1 MKKKIVITG
10 GLGYL
15 GTELCRLYSGI
26 SWKHNIT
33 VIDNRFLSERIN
45 ELRNWNIKFIQGAIL
60 DKSLIHKELK
70 NADVV
75 HHLAGVTDVAYVHND
90 INLERDNKIKKIA
103 VEGTNN
109 VIDAINE
116 KCKLIFPSTHVV
128 FEGFKE
134 LKKDISENEKTC
146 PVLAYASS
154 KVINEEDIK
163 KRVKN
168 YIILRLASV
177 YGYSIDSMRISI
189 MPNLFSKITS
199 QNGEIKLY
207 SGGKQLKSLVSLLD
221 VVRCFKFMEES
232 NIKNEIFHLSKET
245 LTIKDV
251 ALICKKIN
259 PKINMVETKDE
270 VPNPGYSISN
280 KKLLNTGFKFLY
292 GIEESIKEMVEKW
305 SSSNNQNLE
314 LEYIKRGEKEFIDAR
329 GKISNYEL
337 SEPINLIG
345 YIESKKGSIRANHYH
360 PVQEQKCLLIKGQY
374 ISVYQDLLEKNAP
387 KITHIVNSGD
397 LIVTRPNVAHA
408 MIFTQDS
415 IFLNLVRGEREH
427 ENYGITHTVSHKI
440 VSDEHRNFLLKNYKL
455 NCRCCDSRNL
465 KRIIS
470 LGYQPLANNLLNS
483 SNDKDEVFPL
493 EVNYCQD
500 CYNCQLSYTVEAE
513 KLFSHY
519 LYLSSTGLSF
529 VNHFKD
535 AAKSYIK
542 QFNLNKDYSHI
553 IDIGSNDG
561 IALKPFKDLG
571 FKNILGI
578 EPAKN
583 LAKIANNSGIK
594 TVQGFLNKD
603 LIRKI
608 NERAD
613 LILASNVFAHV
624 DDIKSMSDCFFS
636 LLKKD
641 GIIIIEVQYL
651 LNTLLDCTFDNI
663 YHEHVN
669 YWSVLSLNNFF
680 NKQDA
685 KLFKVEKINTHGGSI
700 RVFVT
705 KDKNKKT
712 DISVEDFINKE
723 KELGLDKFKIYE
735 QFSKKVAQIKN
746 NVNRNITNLKS
757 NKQTI
762 VGYGSPAKATTALN
776 FYNIS
781 KEIEFIIEDNFLKQE
796 KFLPGVKIPIKSK
809 KFLKQKPDYLLV
821 LAWNFFEDIKKN
833 NKDLARNIISI
844 KDLEKKILNE
854 KSILDCKV

>member
-15 GTELCRLYSGI
+15 GTELCRLYSGV
-26 SWKHNIT
+26 SWKHDIT

-45 ELRNWNIKFIQGAIL
+45 ELKNWNIKFIQGAIL
-60 DKSLIHKELK
+60 DKTLIKKELQD
-70 NADVV
+70 ADVV
-75 HHLAGVTDVAYVHND
+75 HHLAGITDVAYVHND
-90 INLERDNKIKKIA
+90 IDIERDNRIRQVAI
-103 VEGTNN
+103 EGTNN
-109 VIDAINE
+109 IIDSINDR
-116 KCKLIFPSTHVV
+116 CKLIFPSTHVV
-128 FEGFKE
+128 FEGFQE
-134 LKKDISENEKTC
+134 LKKDITEDEKTC
-146 PVLAYASS
+146 PVLAYAAS
-154 KVINEEDIK
+154 KVANENEIK

-168 YIILRLASV
+168 FIILRLASV
-177 YGYSIDSMRISI
+177 YGYSMDSLRIGI

-199 QNGEIKLY
+199 QDGDIKLY
-207 SGGKQLKSLVSLLD
+207 SGGKQLKSLVPLLD

-232 NIKNEIFHLSKET
+232 NIKNEIFHLSKES
-245 LTIKDV
+245 LTVKDV

-259 PKINMVETKDE
+259 PKINIIETKDE
-270 VPNPGYSISN
+270 IPNPGYSISN

-292 GIEESIKEMVEKW
+292 GLEESIKEMFEKW
-305 SSSNNQNLE
+305 HTNNKEKLE
-314 LEYIKRGEKEFIDAR
+314 LEYIRRGEKDFIDAR

-345 YIESKKGSIRANHYH
+345 YIESKKGTVRANHYH

-387 KITHIVNSGD
+387 KITHVVNAGD
-397 LIVTRPNVAHA
+397 LIVTRPNVAHT
-408 MIFTQDS
+408 MVFTQDS

-440 VSDEHRNFLLKNYKL
+440 VSEEDRSFLLKNYKL
-455 NCRCCDSRNL
+455 NCRCCDSKNL
-465 KRIIS
+465 KRVIS

-483 SNDKDEVFPL
+483 STEQDEFFPL

-500 CYNCQLSYTVEAE
+500 CYNCQLSYTVDAE
-513 KLFSHY
+513 TLFSHY

-529 VNHFKD
+529 VNHFKE
-535 AAKSYIK
+535 AAKSYIN
-542 QFNLNKDYSHI
+542 QFNLNKDTAQI

-583 LAKIANNSGIK
+583 LAKIANESGIK
-594 TVQGFLNKD
+594 TIQGFLNKD

-641 GIIIIEVQYL
+641 GVIIIEVQYL

-685 KLFKVEKINTHGGSI
+685 KLFKVEKVNTHGGSI
-700 RVFVT
+700 RIFVT

-712 DISVEDFINKE
+712 DKSVEHFINKE

-735 QFSKKVAQIKN
+735 EFSKKVSQIKN

-781 KEIEFIIEDNFLKQE
+781 KEIEFIIEDNSLKQE

-809 KFLKQKPDYLLV
+809 KFLKQKSDYLLV

-844 KDLEKKILNE
+844 KDLEKNDFK
-854 KSILDCKV
+854 

>member
-1 MKKKIVITG
+1 MKKKIIITG

-26 SWKHNIT
+26 SWKHDIT
-33 VIDNRFLSERIN
+33 VIDNRFLSERVN
-45 ELRNWNIKFIQGAIL
+45 ELKNWNIKFIQGAIL
-60 DKSLIHKELK
+60 DKYLINKELK
-70 NADVV
+70 DADVV
-75 HHLAGVTDVAYVHND
+75 HHLAGITDVAYVHND
-90 INLERDNKIKKIA
+90 INIERDNKIKKIA
-103 VEGTNN
+103 IEGTNN
-109 VIDAINE
+109 IIDAIND

-134 LKKDISENEKTC
+134 LRKDINETENVC

-154 KVINEEDIK
+154 KVINEEEIK

-177 YGYSIDSMRISI
+177 YGYSTDSLRISI

-199 QNGEIKLY
+199 LNGDIKLY
-207 SGGKQLKSLVSLLD
+207 SGGRQLKSLVPLLD

-232 NIKNEIFHLSKET
+232 KIQNEIFHLSKES
-245 LTIKDV
+245 LTVKEV

-259 PKINMVETKDE
+259 PKVNIVETNDE
-270 VPNPGYSISN
+270 IPNPGYSISN

-292 GIEESIKEMVEKW
+292 GLEKSIEDMVEKW
-305 SSSNNQNLE
+305 SLKNNQNLK
-314 LEYIKRGEKEFIDAR
+314 LEYIKRGQKEFIDSR

-345 YIESKKGSIRANHYH
+345 YIESKKGSVRANHYH

-387 KITHIVNSGD
+387 KTTHVVNAGD
-397 LIVTRPNVAHA
+397 LIVTRPNVAHT

-427 ENYGITHTVSHKI
+427 ANYGITHTVSHKI
-440 VSDEHRNFLLKNYKL
+440 VSDEDRDFLLKNYKL
-455 NCRCCDSRNL
+455 NCRCCESKNL
-465 KRIIS
+465 KRVIS

-483 SNDKDEVFPL
+483 STDKEEVFPL
-493 EVNYCQD
+493 EVNFCHD

-519 LYLSSTGLSF
+519 LYLSSTGSSF
-529 VNHFKD
+529 VNHFKE
-535 AAKSYIK
+535 AAKSFIN
-542 QFNLNKDYSHI
+542 QFTLNKDSSQI
-553 IDIGSNDG
+553 IDVGSNDG

-594 TVQGFLNKD
+594 TIQGFLNKD

-641 GIIIIEVQYL
+641 GVIIIEVQYL

-680 NKQDA
+680 TKQDA

-712 DISVEDFINKE
+712 DKSVEDFINKE

-735 QFSKKVAQIKN
+735 EFSIKVAQIKQ
-746 NVNRNITNLKS
+746 NVNKNITSLKN
-757 NKQTI
+757 NKKTI

-781 KEIEFIIEDNFLKQE
+781 KEIDFIIEDNSLKQE
-796 KFLPGVKIPIKSK
+796 KFLPGVKIPIKNK
-809 KFLKQKPDYLLV
+809 GFLKQKPDYLLV

-833 NKDLARNIISI
+833 NKDLAKNIISI
-844 KDLEKKILNE
+844 KDLENINFK
-854 KSILDCKV
+854 

>member
-15 GTELCRLYSGI
+15 GTELCRLYSGV

-45 ELRNWNIKFIQGAIL
+45 ELKNWNIKFIQGAIL
-60 DKSLIHKELK
+60 DKNLIKKELK
-70 NADVV
+70 DADVV
-75 HHLAGVTDVAYVHND
+75 HHLAGITDVAYVHND
-90 INLERDNKIKKIA
+90 IDIERDNKIRQIA
-103 VEGTNN
+103 IEGTNN
-109 VIDAINE
+109 IIDSINDR
-116 KCKLIFPSTHVV
+116 CKLIFPSTHVV

-134 LKKDISENEKTC
+134 LKKDITEDEKTC
-146 PVLAYASS
+146 PILAYAAG
-154 KVINEEDIK
+154 KVANEDEIK

-168 YIILRLASV
+168 FIILRLASV
-177 YGYSIDSMRISI
+177 YGYSMDSLRIGI

-199 QNGEIKLY
+199 QDGDIKLY
-207 SGGKQLKSLVSLLD
+207 SGGRQLKSLVPLLD

-232 NIKNEIFHLSKET
+232 NIKNEIFHLSKES
-245 LTIKDV
+245 LTVKDV
-251 ALICKKIN
+251 SLICKKIN
-259 PKINMVETKDE
+259 PKINIIETKDE
-270 VPNPGYSISN
+270 IPNPGYSISN
-280 KKLLNTGFKFLY
+280 KKLLSTGFKFLY
-292 GIEESIKEMVEKW
+292 GLEESIKEMFEKW
-305 SSSNNQNLE
+305 STDNKQNLE

-345 YIESKKGSIRANHYH
+345 YIESKKGTVRANHYH

-374 ISVYQDLLEKNAP
+374 ISVYQNLLEKNAP
-387 KITHIVNSGD
+387 KITHVVNAGD
-397 LIVTRPNVAHA
+397 LIVTRPNVAHT
-408 MIFTQDS
+408 MVFTQDS

-440 VSDEHRNFLLKNYKL
+440 VSEEDRSFLLKNYKL
-455 NCRCCDSRNL
+455 NCRCCDSKNL
-465 KRIIS
+465 KRVIS

-483 SNDKDEVFPL
+483 PAEQDEFFPL

-529 VNHFKD
+529 VNHFKE
-535 AAKSYIK
+535 AAKSYIN
-542 QFNLNKDYSHI
+542 QFNLNKDTAQI
-553 IDIGSNDG
+553 IDVGSNDG

-583 LAKIANNSGIK
+583 LAKIANDAGIK
-594 TVQGFLNKD
+594 TIQGFLNKD

-624 DDIKSMSDCFFS
+624 NDIKSMSDCFFS

-641 GIIIIEVQYL
+641 GVLIIEVQYL
-651 LNTLLDCTFDNI
+651 LNTLLDFTFDNI

-685 KLFKVEKINTHGGSI
+685 KLFKVEKINTHGGSV
-700 RVFVT
+700 RVFIT
-705 KDKNKKT
+705 KDKSKKT
-712 DISVEDFINKE
+712 DKSVEDFINKE
-723 KELGLDKFKIYE
+723 KEFGLDKFKIYE
-735 QFSKKVAQIKN
+735 EFSKKVEQIKN
-746 NVNRNITNLKS
+746 NVKKNITSLKN
-757 NKQTI
+757 NKKTI

-781 KEIEFIIEDNFLKQE
+781 KEIDFIIEDNSLKQE

-809 KFLKQKPDYLLV
+809 KFLKEKPDYLLV

-833 NKDLARNIISI
+833 NKDLAKDIISI
-844 KDLEKKILNE
+844 KDLENINFK
-854 KSILDCKV
+854 